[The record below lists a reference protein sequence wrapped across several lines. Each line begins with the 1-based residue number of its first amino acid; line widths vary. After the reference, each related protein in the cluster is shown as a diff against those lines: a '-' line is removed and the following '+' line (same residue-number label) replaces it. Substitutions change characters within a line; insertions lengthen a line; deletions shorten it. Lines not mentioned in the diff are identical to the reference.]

1 MSTPNSRSKSSE
13 SSKTPGRPK
22 SSGDTKASRNPG
34 ANSRTAIYLTNELLT
49 AIAAQAKLEQT
60 SNSGLISNVFSFLL
74 LSEAGQ
80 KLLEVAIQERH
91 TLTQQLAEIL
101 ELLLLSQIGQKLQQE
116 ALEHQVPLAQ
126 ELQQRLTQQVKPGSP
141 NQALTHLAE
150 AAYRTPDQ
158 LIAEL
163 VHLLLS
169 EPIGKRLQEN
179 ILRHRRTL
187 GQEVERNLILFRE
200 QIPTDEIINL
210 AGATQRTPDEMLIR
224 LVLLGL
230 EEYKKRGL
238 AEQE

>member
-1 MSTPNSRSKSSE
+1 MSTPSDRPKSSE
-13 SSKTPGRPK
+13 GSKPPGRPK
-22 SSGDTKASRNPG
+22 SSGDTKASRNLG
-34 ANSRTAIYLTNELLT
+34 ASSRTAIYITTELLA
-49 AIAAQAKLEQT
+49 AIAAQAKTEQT
-60 SNSGLISNVFSFLL
+60 SNSGLISAVFSFLL

-80 KLLEVAIQERH
+80 KLLSLATHERH
-91 TLTQQLAEIL
+91 TLTQQLTEIL
-101 ELLLLSQIGQKLQQE
+101 ELLLLSQVGQQLQQD
-116 ALEHQVPLAQ
+116 ALEHRVPVAQ
-126 ELQQRLTQQVKPGSP
+126 ELQQRLTQVQEALPS
-141 NQALTHLAE
+141 QALAHLAS

-169 EPIGKRLQEN
+169 EPIGQRLQDN
-179 ILRHRRTL
+179 IILNRRTF

-210 AGATQRTPDEMLIR
+210 AQATQRTPDEMLIR